1 MDQEEYG
8 DLLVER
14 LRRLASCW
22 IQTLQQPHPTYPF
35 PAEFPFSETPMQAT
49 FDWNEFYDVELR
61 HYYPVELVFTRI
73 PPDRDDNASTRFI
86 WKVISP
92 NDNITLGFF
101 ELDSRIYFDD
111 ARLFPVDKSLI
122 LDAMLLSLRL
132 GSYLE
137 LSSSVFAEEP
147 GLVNVHCRDGAD
159 RNIEIFEIRTLSNR
173 VVVRELGRRWIEKRR
188 CSGCSCWIPP
198 TGPGLCLEHIFN

>member
-1 MDQEEYG
+1 MNSTMSSYVILTSLSWCSPG
-8 DLLVER
+8 SRPTATTTRPPGLSGKSFHVR
-14 LRRLASCW
+14 LSSLMSRRANSW
-22 IQTLQQPHPTYPF
+22 
-35 PAEFPFSETPMQAT
+35 
-49 FDWNEFYDVELR
+49 
-61 HYYPVELVFTRI
+61 
-73 PPDRDDNASTRFI
+73 STA
-86 WKVISP
+86 

-198 TGPGLCLEHIFN
+198 TGPGLCLEHIFNWDLWNEGWGECIFLGIDSIIHLEHGRNSLGDG